1 LIEEKPIF
9 YMLIIKKESSVAAA
23 VAFYYYKN
31 KNEMR
36 LKYSV
41 LKQQILSLKKKN
53 SMNQKRNNLFNPQII
68 ILRLLLIGY

>member
-41 LKQQILSLKKKN
+41 LKQQILSLKKKT
-53 SMNQKRNNLFNPQII
+53 P
-68 ILRLLLIGY
+68 